1 MKIFEEIYTNKN
13 ILFLQIKIKG
23 KIKMNSSIVINK
35 ILKLNYKGFK
45 EAYIRQI
52 EDINY
57 NQLSFDER
65 LYDLLIVNI
74 CT

>member
-1 MKIFEEIYTNKN
+1 
-13 ILFLQIKIKG
+13 
-23 KIKMNSSIVINK
+23 MNSSIVINK
-35 ILKLNYKGFK
+35 ILELNYKGFK

-65 LYDLLIVNI
+65 LYDLISKLLLKR
-74 CT
+74 